1 MIRFSDATA
10 LSTARSMLAD
20 GLITNE
26 DFNHAISISKES
38 NKPLIEVFLEY
49 NYLTELDIRD
59 RISRNYS
66 LPIIDFSDYKAVEN
80 IEKILPYKFVKD
92 NQILPYNED
101 ENAISVALADPSSL
115 NTLSQIKTFTSKNI
129 NPHVCLISDLE
140 NIFSRHFSMETPDNF
155 VNSDEL
161 IQQSLSKDVIS
172 FVDTILSKAIQMDVS
187 DIHIEPSGS
196 GRIRFRKDGILIEQ
210 TEFSETLKD
219 KYNEIVVRIKIL
231 ANVNIAE
238 RRLPQDSKIS
248 YEINK
253 KSIDLRVSFL
263 PTSKNQRVV
272 LRILDKSNLNITL
285 DGLGFNKEEGF
296 WVADALKS
304 SQGLILVTGP
314 TGSGKTTTLYSMLSS
329 INKPE
334 INILTAEDPV
344 EYDLD
349 GISQVQVRED
359 IGLTFASALRS
370 FLRQDPEVILVGEI
384 RDTDTADIAI
394 KASLTGHLV
403 LSTLHT
409 NDAPSTITRMIDMGV
424 PRYLIASSLCLI
436 IAQRL
441 VRKLCSC
448 SVSQDKEA
456 INLEDI
462 KKWNLI
468 KADINNFKMPKGCK
482 KCNST
487 GFSGR
492 RSIYQ
497 ILNINT
503 DLRSLIIAGAT
514 EKEIENAAKEKGM
527 LNLSEVGVNLLK
539 QGIISFGEL
548 ERVVSA

>member
-1 MIRFSDATA
+1 MIKFSDATA
-10 LSTARSMLAD
+10 LSTSRSMITD
-20 GLITNE
+20 GLISNE
-26 DFNHAISISKES
+26 NFEHALSIHQES

-49 NYLTELDIRD
+49 NYLTEEDIRD

-66 LPIIDFSDYKAVEN
+66 LPVADFLNYKAVDG
-80 IEKILPYKFVKD
+80 IETILPYKFIRD
-92 NQILPYNED
+92 NLILPYYED
-101 ENAISVALADPSSL
+101 ENTVSVALADPASL
-115 NTLSQIKTFTSKNI
+115 NALSQVKAYTKKRI
-129 NPHVCLISDLE
+129 NAHVCLISDFE
-140 NIFSRHFSMETPDNF
+140 NIFKQYFDKQEAKSSIDSN
-155 VNSDEL
+155 DL
-161 IQQSLSKDVIS
+161 IQQSLSQDVIS
-172 FVDTILSKAIQMDVS
+172 FVDSILAQAIKMDVS
-187 DIHIEPSGS
+187 DIHIEPSRE

-210 TEFSETLKD
+210 TEFSDTLKN

-238 RRLPQDSKIS
+238 RRVPQDSKIS
-248 YEINK
+248 YEVNK

-285 DGLGFNKEEGF
+285 DGLGFNKEENF
-296 WVADALKS
+296 WVESSLKS

-349 GISQVQVRED
+349 GISQVQIRED
-359 IGLTFASALRS
+359 IGLTFASTLRS

-384 RDTDTADIAI
+384 RDAETADIAI

-409 NDAPSTITRMIDMGV
+409 NDAPSTITRMIDMGI
-424 PRYLIASSLCLI
+424 PRYLIASSVRLI
-436 IAQRL
+436 LAQRL
-441 VRKLCSC
+441 VRKLCEC
-448 SVSQDKEA
+448 SIPQVKED
-456 INLEDI
+456 INIDDI
-462 KKWNLI
+462 KKWNLSEN
-468 KADINNFKMPKGCK
+468 DISLFKMPKGCK
-482 KCNST
+482 KCNNT
-487 GFSGR
+487 GFTGR

-497 ILNINT
+497 ILNIDS
-503 DLRSLIIAGAT
+503 DLRSLIIAGST
-514 EKEIENAAKEKGM
+514 EKEIELQAKKAGM

-539 QGIISFGEL
+539 QGIVSFGEL
-548 ERVVSA
+548 ERVVSE